1 MEREVFVKFQNPI
14 KNLNELKVSV
24 DYQKGGMN
32 YFNGNMEQSGIY
44 VYLTPTERTK
54 YGFRTI
60 ISGNK
65 KEMGFKI
72 FIRPLSR
79 KSQKAITEVFNKI
92 NQKELIENVT
102 KYFEQE
108 RYADIVRLIKGS
120 VS

>member
-1 MEREVFVKFQNPI
+1 MENELYSKFSSPI
-14 KNLNELKVSV
+14 GTLNELKVSV

-32 YFNGNMEQSGIY
+32 YFNGDMEMGGIY

-60 ISGNK
+60 ISGNT

-72 FIRPLSR
+72 FVRPLGR

-102 KYFEQE
+102 KLFEQE